1 MKNSGLDEAQ
11 AGIKNARR
19 NINNLRYAN
28 DTALMAEIAVALKI
42 AVKTKQ
48 GKIYPFEYRVP
59 KKSKDI

>member
-42 AVKTKQ
+42 AVKTKLR
-48 GKIYPFEYRVP
+48 KIYPFEYRVP